1 MGLNYGSDFMIRLI
15 REDMLFEKVS
25 ARVFYSMLKEF
36 LEKDTV
42 IKYADDYIDNFD
54 KSKKQQ
60 YAKQYPIKDIKDDL
74 AEFIDEWLEEIKT
87 ECDIYTM
94 KLNRKSDSYG
104 FSNYITL
111 SFNRPADRRLY
122 PFYNEN
128 SNLYNNVKFRF
139 SEHES
144 KNDDS
149 DIEDWV
155 NFTGKTFNQAAE
167 EMKYKINNYIID
179 LRSKEKQYL
188 KKLDKQNKK
197 KRR

>member
-1 MGLNYGSDFMIRLI
+1 V
-15 REDMLFEKVS
+15 KV
-25 ARVFYSMLKEF
+25 
-36 LEKDTV
+36 
-42 IKYADDYIDNFD
+42 
-54 KSKKQQ
+54 
-60 YAKQYPIKDIKDDL
+60 
-74 AEFIDEWLEEIKT
+74 
-87 ECDIYTM
+87 
-94 KLNRKSDSYG
+94 
-104 FSNYITL
+104 
-111 SFNRPADRRLY
+111 
-122 PFYNEN
+122 
-128 SNLYNNVKFRF
+128 RF